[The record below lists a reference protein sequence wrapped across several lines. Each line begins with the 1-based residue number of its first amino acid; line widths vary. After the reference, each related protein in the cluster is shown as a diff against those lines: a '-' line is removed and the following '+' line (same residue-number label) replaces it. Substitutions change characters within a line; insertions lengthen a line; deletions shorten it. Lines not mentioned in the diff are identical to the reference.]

1 MACAGVSHA
10 ELPVLRLDS
19 VYPPAA
25 KVGGE
30 SEVAVVVADGEVKEL
45 HFSNPGIRAVL
56 KEKGR
61 FTVNVAPE
69 VPVGEYELCASGS
82 LGLSNP
88 RSFVVGAGEHVV
100 VAKAAPTPADAAEIK
115 LGAVVLGRVA
125 ASASEHFRIGLK
137 KGQRVLIQVQT
148 QSIDSKLKPVFEVVD
163 RGGRRLQGAT
173 RDGLIDHTASAD
185 GDVLLRLHDLTY
197 AGGADYA
204 YRLSASEAPFIDF
217 ASSVALQ
224 GGGRRK
230 VTLYGRLLPQ
240 GRVSKMKGSDGRVL
254 EETDVELDVPAQA
267 PRGRDVLRV
276 SGSGEVDSFK
286 YRLASPAGLSNPVV
300 FAIAS
305 QAPVLEQEPN
315 AAPGEATK
323 FSAPAVLGGR
333 FYPAG
338 DVDFWS
344 FEGKKGDV
352 WRFEV
357 LSHRL
362 GLPCNPFLLIQK
374 DGKDVAEAWGA
385 DADAGGKLMPMPV
398 NDPTARVE
406 LKEDGLYT
414 VQVRDLSGAQVAAPS
429 SAYAL
434 FVRKESPDFRLVA
447 AVQQPPEVPVTQIST
462 PRAAQLRAGG
472 TLAVRVV
479 VFRRDGF
486 AGEIELCASGLPPG
500 VTCVP
505 TRVLPGKNE
514 GYLLLAAEEKLEPFV
529 GEVRIFGKADI
540 AGAVRE
546 RDASAVTT
554 RWLVPDSNVSPVE
567 SYLAQRFVLGV
578 TPAELAPV
586 QITPGENAPVEVK
599 AGGKLEVPLKVVRR
613 GEFKDALKLKA
624 AGAPGVEAVKEI
636 DVDAKSATATAVIDT
651 AALKLPVGR
660 HSVYFT
666 VFTKGKFRGKDTGTT
681 VFSSP
686 VAFEV
691 KAAQ

>member
-1 MACAGVSHA
+1 MLGGLGHA

-25 KVGGE
+25 KAGAE
-30 SEVAVVVADGEVKEL
+30 SEVAVAAVDGEAKEL
-45 HFSNPGIRAVL
+45 HFSHPGIRAVL
-56 KEKGR
+56 KEKGK
-61 FTVNVAPE
+61 FTVSVAPE
-69 VPVGEYELCASGS
+69 VPPGEYELCASGS
-82 LGLSNP
+82 LGVSNP

-100 VAKAAPTPADAAEIK
+100 ASKAAPAPSDATEIK
-115 LGAVVLGRVA
+115 LGTVLLGRVA
-125 ASASEHFRIGLK
+125 ASANEHFRVPLK
-137 KGQRVLIQVQT
+137 KGQRVLVQVQA
-148 QSIDSKLKPVFEVVD
+148 QAIDSKLKPVFEAVD

-173 RDGLIDHTASAD
+173 RDGLIDHTAAAD
-185 GDVLLRLHDLTY
+185 GELLLRLHDLTY

-240 GRVSKMKGSDGRVL
+240 GKASQMKGSDGRVL
-254 EETDVELDVPAQA
+254 EELEVEVDVPVQA
-267 PRGRDVLRV
+267 ARGRDALRV
-276 SGSGEVDSFK
+276 AGACEVDSFK
-286 YRLASPAGLSNPVV
+286 YRLASPAGLSNAVV
-300 FAIAS
+300 FAIAP

-315 AAPGEATK
+315 AAPGAATK
-323 FSAPAVLGGR
+323 FAAPAVLGGR
-333 FYPAG
+333 FYPGG

-344 FEGKKGDV
+344 FEGKKGEV

-362 GLPCNPFLLIQK
+362 GMPCNPFLLVQK
-374 DGKDVAEAWGA
+374 DGKDLVEAWGA

-398 NDPTARVE
+398 NDPSARAE

-414 VQVRDLSGAQVAAPS
+414 VQVRDLSGTQVALPS

-434 FVRKESPDFRLVA
+434 FVRKESPDFRLAA
-447 AVQQPPEVPVTQIST
+447 AVQQPPEVPVTQVST

-479 VFRRDGF
+479 AFRRDGF
-486 AGEIELCASGLPPG
+486 AGDIELSASGLPPG
-500 VTCVP
+500 VSCVP
-505 TRVLPGKNE
+505 TRILAGKNE
-514 GYLLLAAEEKLEPFV
+514 GYLLLSAEEKPEPFV
-529 GEVRIFGKADI
+529 GEVRIFGKAHI
-540 AGAVRE
+540 GGAVLE

-586 QITPGENAPVEVK
+586 QITPGENAPAEVK

-613 GEFKDALKLKA
+613 GEFKDALKLKT

>member
-1 MACAGVSHA
+1 MACAGVGHA

-25 KVGGE
+25 KAGGE

-45 HFSNPGIRAVL
+45 HFSNSGIRAVL

-61 FTVNVAPE
+61 FTVSIAPE

-100 VAKAAPTPADAAEIK
+100 VAKAAPTPADSAEIK

-137 KGQRVLIQVQT
+137 KGQRVLVQVQT

-185 GDVLLRLHDLTY
+185 GDVFLRLHDLTY

-240 GRVSKMKGSDGRVL
+240 GRVSQMKGSDGRVL
-254 EETDVELDVPAQA
+254 EEIDVELDVPAQA
-267 PRGRDVLRV
+267 PRGRDLLRV

-315 AAPGEATK
+315 AAPGGATK

-406 LKEDGLYT
+406 VKEDGLYT

-479 VFRRDGF
+479 VLRRDGF

-567 SYLAQRFVLGV
+567 SYLVQRFVLGV

-636 DVDAKSATATAVIDT
+636 EVDAKSATATAVIDT